1 MEEFIMLNRVI
12 YGGQVYYKVNDVAVL
27 FDLSQY
33 KMKKTLS
40 KQDIETTILKGFGRT
55 SFILEKNVGKIEINN
70 NDRVKIT
77 KTEVTGGIEK
87 VEVQKD
93 EEVPAEETKNEKEEM
108 KSETEKEV
116 ETTVNNND
124 TTTESDIEKIEELQE
139 EHEHLK
145 QKAKALGVKF
155 HQAEEYNL
163 LNKICE
169 KHMGTGNKLL
179 HATLEEIEQLRAG
192 VSEIEKVA
200 AEMRL
205 DEIIAK
211 KKLDAEK
218 ELIA

>member
-1 MEEFIMLNRVI
+1 MLNRVI

-55 SFILEKNVGKIEINN
+55 SFILEKNVGKIEIGG
-70 NDRVKIT
+70 
-77 KTEVTGGIEK
+77 EVTIIETEFK
-87 VEVQKD
+87 ESMRKEAVKKAD
-93 EEVPAEETKNEKEEM
+93 EVPAEETKNENEEV

-124 TTTESDIEKIEELQE
+124 IAIESNTEEIKEPQK
-139 EHEHLK
+139 EHK
-145 QKAKALGVKF
+145 RVMTKGKALGVKF
-155 HQAEEYNL
+155 HKAGEIEL
-163 LNKICE
+163 LREICE
-169 KHMGTGNKLL
+169 KHLGKGNQFTD
-179 HATLEEIEQLRAG
+179 ATLDDIEVMKVIVSNLEE
-192 VSEIEKVA
+192 VA
-200 AEMRL
+200 AEMKL

-218 ELIA
+218 EVSA